1 MLRKPALSKHAAIFP
16 STPRSKHAAFSP
28 LPNLAIPTMKL
39 LFPLAT
45 LALAGGLFFLQAAD
59 NAVKPLR
66 VLIVAG
72 GCCHEYDKQTMA
84 LKEGIES
91 RLNAIVDVAYN
102 PDKSTKATF
111 EIYQAKD
118 WSKDFDIIVHDECS
132 ADVTDPAY
140 VNAILDA
147 HKAGKPAVNL
157 HCAMHSYRWGSFREP
172 VKPGADNA
180 GWYEM
185 LGIQSTGH
193 GPQQPIAITF
203 TDKTHPITQG
213 LEDWTT
219 INEELYNNIQILTG
233 KPLASGVQIVPPK
246 AKKGETLP
254 PDAKPTEATAVVAW
268 TNEFGPNK
276 TKIFS
281 TTIGHNTATV
291 SDARYLSLITRGI
304 LWATGHINENGQP
317 EQGYG
322 K

>member
-1 MLRKPALSKHAAIFP
+1 
-16 STPRSKHAAFSP
+16 
-28 LPNLAIPTMKL
+28 MKL
-39 LFPLAT
+39 FLPLAT

-59 NAVKPLR
+59 NTVKPLR

-84 LKEGIES
+84 LKEGLES

-102 PDKSTKATF
+102 PDKTTKATF
-111 EIYQAKD
+111 EIYKAKD

-157 HCAMHSYRWGSFREP
+157 HCAMHSYRWGNFREA
-172 VKPGADNA
+172 VKPGADNS
-180 GWYEM
+180 GWYEFIG
-185 LGIQSTGH
+185 LQSTGH
-193 GPQQPIAITF
+193 GPKEPIAISF

-254 PDAKPTEATAVVAW
+254 PDAKAAEVTAVVAW
-268 TNEFGPNK
+268 TNEYGPNK
-276 TKIFS
+276 TRVFS
-281 TTIGHNTATV
+281 TTLGHNTETV
-291 SDARYLSLITRGI
+291 ADARYLSLITRGI